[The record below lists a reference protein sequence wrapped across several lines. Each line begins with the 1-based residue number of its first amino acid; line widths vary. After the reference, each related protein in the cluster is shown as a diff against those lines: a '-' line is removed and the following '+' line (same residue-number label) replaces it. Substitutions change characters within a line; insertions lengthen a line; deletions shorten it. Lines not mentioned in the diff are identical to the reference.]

1 MTVLYLVRHG
11 VTSHTGR
18 KLSGWMP
25 GVHLSDEGRREA
37 EAAAVALEKVRFAAV
52 YSSPI
57 ERCFETAEIVAEP
70 HRLEVLVREDL
81 GEVDYGAW
89 TDRSFKMLMRTKLWG
104 RVQRWPSGVRFP
116 DGESLREVQGRSVAA
131 LEDIC
136 SEYPRKT
143 VCVVSHADVIRLVAA
158 HYLGVHIDLFQRLS
172 IGPGSITILAVGDDG
187 PKVIAVN
194 IPPRG
199 LVPSS

>member
-11 VTSHTGR
+11 VTSHTGH

-25 GVHLSDEGRREA
+25 GIHLSDEGRREA
-37 EAAAVALEKVRFAAV
+37 EAAAAGLEKLKFGAV

-70 HRLEVLVREDL
+70 HRVEVLVREDL

-89 TDRSFKMLMRTKLWG
+89 TDRSFKMLRRTKLWG

-116 DGESLREVQGRSVAA
+116 DGESLREVQARSVAA

-136 SEYPRKT
+136 SEHPRRS
-143 VCVVSHADVIRLVAA
+143 VCVVSHADVIRLVVA
-158 HYLGVHIDLFQRLS
+158 HYLGVHIDLFQRIS

-187 PKVIAVN
+187 PKVVAVN
-194 IPPRG
+194 VPPRG

>member
-25 GVHLSDEGRREA
+25 GIHLSDEGRREA
-37 EAAAVALEKVRFAAV
+37 EAAATALGKLKFRAL

-57 ERCFETAEIVAEP
+57 ERCLETAQIVAEP
-70 HRLEVLVREDL
+70 HRMDVLVRDDL

-89 TDRSFKMLMRTKLWG
+89 TDRSFKMLRRTKLWE

-116 DGESLREVQGRSVAA
+116 DGESLREVQTRSIAA

-136 SEYPRKT
+136 SEHPRKS
-143 VCVVSHADVIRLVAA
+143 VCVVSHADVIRLVVA
-158 HYLGVHIDLFQRLS
+158 HFLGVHIDLFQRIS
-172 IGPGSITILAVGDDG
+172 IGPASITILGVGEDG
-187 PKVIAVN
+187 PKVVAVN
-194 IPPRG
+194 VPPRG
-199 LVPSS
+199 LVPSP